1 MKGAIRMVQ
10 TYQGYFQEG
19 QFISQELAAIPDNME
34 VYVMVTGRKYL
45 PSKTK
50 AQRQLEAF
58 DRFVSAVE
66 SIDDEPLTDED
77 FAELENNR
85 ASFNREA
92 AL

>member
-1 MKGAIRMVQ
+1 MQMVQ

-19 QFISQELAAIPDNME
+19 QFISQELAVIPDNME

-45 PSKTK
+45 SPKTK

-58 DRFVSAVE
+58 DKFVSAIE
-66 SIDDEPLTDED
+66 SIDDESLTDED

-92 AL
+92 ALW